1 MSLEGYDTKVI
12 IFNDVILP
20 LFMEIKK
27 IYLYSKVRAILSSIL
42 YIFIFPLHLVVV
54 GFFIL
59 VEILIRISA
68 IIMFLTSECT
78 SSSKEES
85 EEARRDLHTRWTF
98 IQLYKLGDLNHD
110 ALQNSKARKA
120 TEDS

>member
-1 MSLEGYDTKVI
+1 MSLEGYDTKII

-27 IYLYSKVRAILSSIL
+27 IYLYSKIRAIFSSIM
-42 YIFIFPLHLVVV
+42 YIFIFPFHLLIV

-59 VEILIRISA
+59 FEIVIRISA
-68 IIMFLTSECT
+68 IIMFMISECT

-98 IQLYKLGDLNHD
+98 IQLYKLGEIKN
-110 ALQNSKARKA
+110 
-120 TEDS
+120 DSL